1 MDTVWRETPTDIIEN
16 IARFV
21 DDIDVRRVM
30 GARPRKLINPPH
42 INFPRTISEMWFR
55 EDGTWFAI
63 YSVGE
68 YSNRKMHNSR
78 VIHHL
83 PLYV

>member
-1 MDTVWRETPTDIIEN
+1 MNPVWTKTPTDIIEH
-16 IARFV
+16 ISRFV
-21 DDIDVRRVM
+21 DDIDARLVM
-30 GARPRKLINPPH
+30 KARPRKLVNPPH
-42 INFPRTISEMWFR
+42 INFPTTISEMWFR

-78 VIHHL
+78 VT
-83 PLYV
+83 VN